1 MSKKVYSNAAKGM
14 NNGGNIAQTEQVPG
28 KNQVKN
34 NAGGYV
40 FQITPWD
47 MFKRFLIIGSQ
58 SNSYYADAKAITTDN
73 VDNLI
78 KCIQEDGM
86 RVVNMIVDVS
96 DKGLAAK
103 NDPAI
108 FALALTATY
117 GNDDVKRYA
126 FQNLNKVCRIGT
138 HIMMFAEYCNSMR
151 GWGRSLKNAVAKW
164 YTSKNTSDAAYQMMK
179 YKNRENWSH
188 RDLLRVSH
196 PKADGDMA
204 MLFNWVTK
212 PDTMNMVMNV
222 PETLEA
228 FYVASKLGTMTKEQI
243 IENVIKYRLP
253 REVIPT
259 EYLTDIDIWAALMDV
274 GMPMTAMIRNLGNMT
289 RVGLLVPLGKYTKM
303 VIEKLE
309 SSENLKKA
317 HIHPINVLI
326 ALKTYKSN
334 GYVPGRKGNST
345 WEHVPAIA
353 SALEDAFYNSFH
365 YVEPTGKNILL
376 ALDVSGSMSGA
387 CMGTPILT
395 DAEISA
401 AFAMITVRTEKNVH
415 VVAFKFNNSISTL
428 PITENMSLNDVLRT
442 VRCINFGRT
451 DCSLPMVY
459 AKNQKLDVDC
469 FIVHTDNET
478 RCGQN
483 HPYQTLKNYRES
495 MGKDSKSIVMATRS
509 TPFTIADPSDKG
521 MLDIAS
527 FTSDVP
533 SVVSGFIKGDF

>member
-1 MSKKVYSNAAKGM
+1 MSKKVYSNVAKGM
-14 NNGGNIAQTEQVPG
+14 NNGGNIAQTEKVPG

-58 SNSYYADAKAITTDN
+58 SNSYYADAKSITTDN

-86 RVVNMIVDVS
+86 RVVNMIVEVS

-108 FALALTATY
+108 FALALVATY

-126 FQNLNKVCRIGT
+126 FQNLNNVCRIGT

-164 YTSKNTSDAAYQMMK
+164 YTSKVVSDAAYQMMK

-188 RDLLRVSH
+188 RDLLRLSH
-196 PKADGDMA
+196 PKVDGDMA
-204 MLFNWVTK
+204 TLFNWVTK
-212 PDTMNMVMNV
+212 PATMNMAMNV

-228 FYVASKLGTMTKEQI
+228 FYVASKLGSMTKEQI

-259 EYLTDIDIWAALMDV
+259 EYLTDVDIWAALMDV

-289 RVGLLVPLGKYTKM
+289 RAGLLVPLGKYTKM

-317 HIHPINVLI
+317 RIHPINVLI
-326 ALKTYKSN
+326 ALKTYQSDGN
-334 GYVPGRKGNST
+334 VRGRKGSST
-345 WEHVPAIA
+345 WDHVPAIA
-353 SALEDAFYNSFH
+353 SALEGAFYDSFH

-376 ALDVSGSMSGA
+376 ALDVSSSMSSA

-401 AFAMITVRTEKNVH
+401 AFAMTTVRTEKNVH
-415 VVAFKFNNSISTL
+415 VVAFNHSISTL
-428 PITENMSLNDVLRT
+428 SITKNMSLKEVLRKIQN
-442 VRCINFGRT
+442 INFGGT

-478 RCGQN
+478 WCGKG
-483 HPYQTLKNYRES
+483 HPYQTLKNYREA

-509 TPFTIADPSDKG
+509 TSFTIADPRDKG

-527 FTSDVP
+527 FSSDVP